1 MNASTNIEAQFAMAM
16 AAYDLAPLEIIADG
30 QRYRFDAPDDK
41 KGKKSAWYILHS
53 DGVPA
58 GAFGNWKT
66 DLSEKWCGKSDQ
78 VLTPAER
85 AEYRARIDK
94 AKQDAEFTRLQLEAE
109 AAAVC
114 AKVLASARDAT
125 DDNPYCV
132 RKGIKPYGLKE
143 FKDKR
148 TLIVPIRDAGGAVT
162 SAQFIY
168 EDGTKRLKSHGK
180 VKGCYYS
187 FGGKPVDTLLI
198 CEGFATG
205 ASLYAVTGYPV
216 AVAFNAG
223 NLEPV
228 ARVLRGKLPGIR
240 IIVCADDDR
249 FKDSGNTGL
258 ICATAAAAAVGGWL
272 AVPVFQSD
280 EGQPTDFNDLH
291 TREGGQVVA
300 AAIAAAAPMGNAAAA
315 PAGPAVSL
323 TNDRSM
329 IQAADTR
336 TVKIRCA
343 SDIKPQPITWLWP
356 GWVPAGKLT
365 ILAGAAG
372 TGKTTLALGLAAVLT
387 AGGTWPDG
395 STCKRKGNVL
405 VWSSEDVADDTLVPR
420 LIASGADLSRCHFI
434 EGITENGESVPFDPA
449 QDIPEL
455 HRAVA
460 AIGGVSLL
468 LIDPIVSAVAGD
480 MHRANDV
487 RRSLQAVVDFAEAHQ
502 CAVIGITHFAKG
514 GAGKAPQDRVIG
526 SQAFGAL
533 ARMVLVTAKEE
544 DGARRVLARAK
555 SNIAPD
561 DGGVSYSLGM
571 KTIVGG
577 IEATHAV
584 WEGTIIGTAREILG
598 EVEHDEDEGGDNPG
612 DLQKMLVD
620 MLTDNGGKMPAK
632 MVKAEVSDAGY
643 SWTSAMRIKA
653 KLGIESAKEPGSKTS
668 GWNWYLPN
676 KTAAVT
682 YNNPQE
688 TQESTETEC
697 VSCVSCLDSC
707 QTLVDATQPQ
717 TVEGSEG
724 STVFSALPSLPSVL
738 PSPEIALTATQPAF
752 IEVTI

>member
-1 MNASTNIEAQFAMAM
+1 MNAPFSNIEAQFAIAM
-16 AAYDLAPLEIIADG
+16 AGYGLEPTDIVADG
-30 QRYRFDAPDDK
+30 LRHRFDAPDDK
-41 KGKKSAWYILHS
+41 KGRKSAWYILHC

-94 AKQDAEFTRLQLEAE
+94 AKQEAEFTRLQLEAE
-109 AAAVC
+109 AAATCV
-114 AKVLASARDAT
+114 KVLAGARDAT

-148 TLIVPIRDAGGAVT
+148 TLIVPIRDATGAIT
-162 SAQFIY
+162 STQFIY
-168 EDGTKRLKSHGK
+168 EDGSKRLKSHGK

-187 FGGKPVDTLLI
+187 IGGKPVDTLLV

-205 ASLYAVTGYPV
+205 ASLYAATGYPV

-228 ARVLRGKLPGIR
+228 AKVLRGKLAGIR
-240 IIVCADDDR
+240 IVVCADNDQHKQD
-249 FKDSGNTGL
+249 GNTGL
-258 ICATAAAAAVGGWL
+258 AKATAAAAAVGGLL

-291 TREGGQVVA
+291 AREGAPTVM
-300 AAIAAAAPMGNAAAA
+300 AAISAVIAGGSSSAATAAPTL
-315 PAGPAVSL
+315 AGTGVSL
-323 TNDRSM
+323 TTDRSM
-329 IQAADTR
+329 IQVEDTR
-336 TVKIRCA
+336 IVKIRCA

-387 AGGTWPDG
+387 AGGAWPDG
-395 STCKRKGNVL
+395 SACRRKGNVL

-434 EGITENGESVPFDPA
+434 EGVTQNGESVPFDPA

-544 DGARRVLARAK
+544 DGTKRVLARAK

-561 DGGVSYSLGM
+561 DGGVAYGLGM
-571 KTIVGG
+571 KTIDGG

-584 WEGTIIGTAREILG
+584 WEGVIEGTAREILG
-598 EVEHDEDEGGDNPG
+598 DVEHDENDGGDG
-612 DLQKMLVD
+612 GQRADLERMLID
-620 MLTDNGGKMPAK
+620 TLTDAGGRMAT
-632 MVKAEVSDAGY
+632 KALQAEIRDAGH
-643 SWTSAMRIKA
+643 SWDAAKRIK
-653 KLGIESAKEPGSKTS
+653 KSLGIEAVKASMGGAWMWCLPGAI
-668 GWNWYLPN
+668 PRR
-676 KTAAVT
+676 
-682 YNNPQE
+682 E
-688 TQESTETEC
+688 H
-697 VSCVSCLDSC
+697 
-707 QTLVDATQPQ
+707 
-717 TVEGSEG
+717 EGSEG
-724 STVFSALPSLPSVL
+724 STENIALPSLPSAL
-738 PSPEIALTATQPAF
+738 PSQKPKSNVIPISS